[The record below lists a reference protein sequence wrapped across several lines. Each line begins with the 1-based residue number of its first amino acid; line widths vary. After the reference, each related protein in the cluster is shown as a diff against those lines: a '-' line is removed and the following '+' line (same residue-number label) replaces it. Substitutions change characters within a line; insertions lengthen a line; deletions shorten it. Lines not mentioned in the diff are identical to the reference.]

1 MKAAIIG
8 PSCEVRGE
16 VSRETSRRAAVL
28 LSLLLHPVA
37 VATAL
42 FLALCLHYAH
52 RRPWAFFGLSV
63 LFALLLPVAVTLVVR
78 ALGMVS
84 DADITERKERLLPY
98 SIITFGYLVGALV
111 LWAVGAPTE
120 VVAAMACY
128 FTVTAVCT
136 AITAFWKISMHMAG
150 IAGPVVAA
158 SLLLPRTALASIVL
172 IPLLAWA
179 RLVLRRHT
187 PAQIAGG
194 MVVPALVTYL
204 TLRGFGV
211 A

>member
-1 MKAAIIG
+1 MPKRTTEEIA
-8 PSCEVRGE
+8 S
-16 VSRETSRRAAVL
+16 L

-37 VATAL
+37 VATML
-42 FLALCLHYAH
+42 FLALCLHYAP
-52 RRPWAFFGLSV
+52 RRFWLLFGLSLLFV
-63 LFALLLPVAVTLVVR
+63 LVLPVAIT
-78 ALGMVS
+78 LGMRAAGRVS
-84 DADITERKERLLPY
+84 NSDITERRERLLPY
-98 SIITFGYLVGALV
+98 TLITAGYLAGAAVLRLVGA
-111 LWAVGAPTE
+111 PRE

-158 SLLLPRTALASIVL
+158 SLLLPKTALLSIALV
-172 IPLLAWA
+172 PLLAWA

-194 MVVPALVTYL
+194 ALTSAVVTYL
-204 TLRGFGV
+204 TLRALGV
-211 A
+211 V

>member
-1 MKAAIIG
+1 M
-8 PSCEVRGE
+8 PT
-16 VSRETSRRAAVL
+16 ETSRRVAEL

-52 RRPWAFFGLSV
+52 QRPWTLFGLSV
-63 LFALLLPVAVTLVVR
+63 LFVLLLPVAVTLTVR

-84 DADITERKERLLPY
+84 DADITERRERLLPY
-98 SIITFGYLVGALV
+98 TIITVGYFVGALV
-111 LWAVGAPTE
+111 LWAAGAPTE

-158 SLLLPRTALASIVL
+158 SLLLPKSALVSIVL

-179 RLVLRRHT
+179 RLTLRRHT
-187 PAQIAGG
+187 PGQIAGG
-194 MVVPALVTYL
+194 ISVSALVTYL
-204 TLRGFGV
+204 TLLGFGV
-211 A
+211 AP